1 MKPFKMPYL
10 RKGDT
15 VARVTKRMLLARVYT
30 DLQIV
35 KTLQKYFPNRMND
48 IRVPRTYRCRINRGI
63 VQKIQL
69 TEPLVEIKE

>member
-1 MKPFKMPYL
+1 
-10 RKGDT
+10 
-15 VARVTKRMLLARVYT
+15 MLLARVYT
-30 DLQIV
+30 DMQIV
-35 KTLQKYFPNRMND
+35 KTLQKHFPNRMND